1 MSKLF
6 TSEMIYAV
14 FKLRDAMS
22 HVLILFIIFCRLGL
36 QEKKSVKE
44 LVEQE
49 GKPNVK
55 LQRDPSSTWLVS
67 SCFSGCIVV
76 TQLIV

>member
-1 MSKLF
+1 
-6 TSEMIYAV
+6 
-14 FKLRDAMS
+14 MS
-22 HVLILFIIFCRLGL
+22 HVLILFIIFCRLGF